1 MSSKILLLTLVII
14 VLLWLGFQGVLFQ
27 PMKAYRY
34 LTRKKIFPTI
44 VNPHEYKQ
52 IEQFSSFQ
60 WGVRYPNVN
69 IYVLVT
75 GGLGNTLMALTCA
88 LEAAKTLG
96 IKSPTLI
103 VERGGDFDFHK
114 ISPTKF
120 GGLSI
125 GSIGEMFPCTNVL
138 TSESFVQTI
147 SGMGGRKEWFATTMD
162 NFPLAN
168 SVIQITKYNDCM
180 AIQDDTFQVV
190 RSSINKEIENY
201 IEKHYGSR
209 ESLQTTLAIHL
220 RMGQDTDDFIPPS
233 PSREDIQNMIEKTRP
248 ERIMVF
254 TDNHQRAEKVIGD
267 LVVQWVSD
275 TSYVECLLM
284 GMCGNAI
291 VSHSTFSIMGCR
303 LYQSKNVTIT
313 LPGGKG
319 SRSYGCKLLDP
330 EWSIIYK

>member
-1 MSSKILLLTLVII
+1 MTSKVLLLTLVLVI
-14 VLLWLGFQGVLFQ
+14 LLWLVFQGVLFQ
-27 PMKAYRY
+27 PMKAYRF
-34 LTRKKIFPTI
+34 LTRKKIFSANA
-44 VNPHEYKQ
+44 NPDECKQ
-52 IEQFSSFQ
+52 VEQISSFQ

-96 IKSPTLI
+96 IKAPTLL

-147 SGMGGRKEWFATTMD
+147 SGMGGRKEWFATSMD

-190 RSSINKEIENY
+190 RSSINKEIETY

-209 ESLQTTLAIHL
+209 ESLKTTLAIHL

-233 PSREDIQNMIEKTRP
+233 PSKEDIQNMIDQTSP
-248 ERIMVF
+248 ETIMVF
-254 TDNHQRAEKVIGD
+254 TDNHPRAREVIGD
-267 LVVQWVSD
+267 LDVQWVSD

-284 GMCGNAI
+284 GMCGKAI

-313 LPGGKG
+313 LPKG
-319 SRSYGCKLLDP
+319 EGTRTYGCRLLDP
-330 EWSIIYK
+330 DWTIIYK